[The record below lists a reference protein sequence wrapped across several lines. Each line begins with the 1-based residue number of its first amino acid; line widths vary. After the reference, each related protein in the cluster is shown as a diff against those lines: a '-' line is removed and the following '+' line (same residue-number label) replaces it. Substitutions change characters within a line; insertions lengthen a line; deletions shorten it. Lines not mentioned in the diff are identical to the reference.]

1 MANSKSWMAATYNGI
16 IGNANA
22 GPQKKHIQLN
32 YTNRHIFLI
41 QERDKMTRGQEILK
55 IRKTLRM
62 GRKSFAAVCLRRSE
76 PSVIKYE
83 DGSVNP
89 PDIIMERARK
99 WHELYNEIHE
109 VRRR

>member
-1 MANSKSWMAATYNGI
+1 MATTYNGI

-22 GPQKKHIQLN
+22 GPQKYHIQLN

-76 PSVIKYE
+76 QSVIKYE
-83 DGSVNP
+83 EGSVTP
-89 PDIIMERARK
+89 PDIVMERAKK
-99 WHELYNEIHE
+99 WLELYNEIHE

>member
-1 MANSKSWMAATYNGI
+1 MAATYNGI
-16 IGNANA
+16 IGNAKA
-22 GPQKKHIQLN
+22 VPQIIIIQLN

-76 PSVIKYE
+76 QSVIKYE
-83 DGSVNP
+83 EGSVNP
-89 PDIIMERARK
+89 PDIVMQRAKK
-99 WHELYNEIHE
+99 WLELYNEIHE